1 MAFAG
6 LGEKPALFKAAEQL
20 EVKRSD
26 ELRQA
31 YRLIIETTRFQ
42 NRLEYL
48 ISKEL
53 SEAVASHI
61 PHGVRSLLKI
71 IAYLRYVD
79 RASESEL
86 ERSVGLSRQ
95 VLGWKEL
102 HVYEKQVAVIAAGNL
117 SLKHDALSELEKLS
131 LDFCHS
137 VWFTQ
142 RLLSVYGRGFAVQI
156 MRRDMR
162 PMPTYIR
169 INSIKPQSKAWN
181 TIELTRSRVEGVDG
195 VFRLEKP
202 GALSKLIQSGEGVI
216 QDLASVTAGLVAS
229 PKPGQTVLDIC
240 AAPGNKTTHLAAQMN
255 HQGQIFSVDISSKR
269 LSHWKK
275 EMVRCGCEIAASIRA
290 DARRLPLKTEADVV
304 MVDPPC
310 SNSGVF
316 ARNPSGKWKITPSRV
331 TELVLRQ
338 HSILQ
343 AASEHVAPNGSVVY
357 CTCSILPEEDEL
369 IVDAFL
375 RKNPDFRL
383 VRQIPFLGSP
393 GLRGFEQCQRF
404 YPHIH
409 ETNGYF
415 IARLQREA

>member
-216 QDLASVTAGLVAS
+216 QDLASVTAGLVVA
-229 PKPGQTVLDIC
+229 
-240 AAPGNKTTHLAAQMN
+240 KT
-255 HQGQIFSVDISSKR
+255 R
-269 LSHWKK
+269 
-275 EMVRCGCEIAASIRA
+275 
-290 DARRLPLKTEADVV
+290 
-304 MVDPPC
+304 
-310 SNSGVF
+310 
-316 ARNPSGKWKITPSRV
+316 
-331 TELVLRQ
+331 
-338 HSILQ
+338 
-343 AASEHVAPNGSVVY
+343 PN
-357 CTCSILPEEDEL
+357 CP
-369 IVDAFL
+369 
-375 RKNPDFRL
+375 
-383 VRQIPFLGSP
+383 
-393 GLRGFEQCQRF
+393 
-404 YPHIH
+404 
-409 ETNGYF
+409 
-415 IARLQREA
+415 

>member
-1 MAFAG
+1 M
-6 LGEKPALFKAAEQL
+6 PAL
-20 EVKRSD
+20 RP
-26 ELRQA
+26 
-31 YRLIIETTRFQ
+31 
-42 NRLEYL
+42 
-48 ISKEL
+48 
-53 SEAVASHI
+53 AS
-61 PHGVRSLLKI
+61 S
-71 IAYLRYVD
+71 
-79 RASESEL
+79 
-86 ERSVGLSRQ
+86 
-95 VLGWKEL
+95 
-102 HVYEKQVAVIAAGNL
+102 
-117 SLKHDALSELEKLS
+117 
-131 LDFCHS
+131 
-137 VWFTQ
+137 
-142 RLLSVYGRGFAVQI
+142 
-156 MRRDMR
+156 
-162 PMPTYIR
+162 
-169 INSIKPQSKAWN
+169 
-181 TIELTRSRVEGVDG
+181 
-195 VFRLEKP
+195 
-202 GALSKLIQSGEGVI
+202 
-216 QDLASVTAGLVAS
+216 S

-393 GLRGFEQCQRF
+393 G
-404 YPHIH
+404 
-409 ETNGYF
+409 
-415 IARLQREA
+415 